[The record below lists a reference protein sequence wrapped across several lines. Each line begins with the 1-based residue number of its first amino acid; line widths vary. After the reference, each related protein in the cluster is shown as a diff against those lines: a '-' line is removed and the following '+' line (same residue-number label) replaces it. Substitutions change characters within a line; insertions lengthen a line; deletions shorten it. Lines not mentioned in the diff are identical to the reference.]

1 VVGGALQLGLTI
13 FAARLLGPEQNG
25 HYAQFVLVFNLV
37 FIGLNFGLGPA
48 STYFVAS
55 GRLTEVAARRISAL
69 VISLITV
76 LLGVVTFLIWKTSMI
91 RIVESAFKIPVP
103 LFLWGLVGGIVFL
116 AFNQML
122 AIMMGGHRY
131 DTVNLLNISKAGVP
145 LLFIALLSLLV
156 VPDSLNLS
164 IAHTV
169 SMVAVLVLSIMALT
183 GASKKNRPAEL
194 MGEKSVGSVLRAML
208 GYGALVYASNF
219 LHYLAMRGLL
229 LLLSYYS
236 VPESVGFLNLALLL
250 LEVTLLLPSAIGQ
263 LVFPQSSTTGFDRR
277 VIEIVLR
284 VNMLIGVLLAVA
296 VILLSIPV
304 VRLLMGEAYVPV
316 GWAMMHLAPSVV
328 LLAVPRILS
337 QVLSGQ
343 GHPRYPLIAAA
354 LSLVLGAA
362 LAILLIPRWGIVGA
376 VWVTNSVSA
385 ITAVVT
391 LVGYSR
397 IHNVGIRE
405 FLKPRLEDWVGVQR
419 MLAKMSRG

>member
-1 VVGGALQLGLTI
+1 MVGGALQLGLTI
-13 FAARLLGPEQNG
+13 LAARLLGPEQNG

-55 GRLTEVAARRISAL
+55 GRLTEAAARRISVR
-69 VISLITV
+69 VISLITA
-76 LLGVVTFLIWKTSMI
+76 LLGLVTLLIWKASMI
-91 RIVESAFKIPVP
+91 RVVESAFKIPVP
-103 LFLWGLVGGIVFL
+103 LFLWGLAGGVL
-116 AFNQML
+116 LLTFNQML

-156 VPDSLNLS
+156 APDSLNLS
-164 IAHTV
+164 IAHTAA
-169 SMVAVLVLSIMALT
+169 MAVVLMLSIMALT
-183 GASKKNRPAEL
+183 GASEKNRSAEL
-194 MGEKSVGSVLRAML
+194 MSEKSVGSVLHAML
-208 GYGALVYASNF
+208 GYGALVYASNL

-236 VPESVGFLNLALLL
+236 IPESVGFLNLALLL

-284 VNMLIGVLLAVA
+284 INMLIGLFLAVG
-296 VILLSIPV
+296 VVLLSIPV
-304 VRLLMGEAYVPV
+304 IRVLMGEAYVSV
-316 GWAMMHLAPSVV
+316 GSAMMHLAPSVI
-328 LLAVPRILS
+328 LLAIPRILS

-343 GHPRYPLIAAA
+343 GYPRYPLIAAA
-354 LSLVLGAA
+354 LSLVVGAI
-362 LAILLIPRWGIVGA
+362 LAVLLIPRWGVLGA
-376 VWVTNSVSA
+376 VWAINAVSA
-385 ITAVVT
+385 ITATVT

-397 IHNVGIRE
+397 VHKVAMCE
-405 FLKPRLEDWVGVQR
+405 LLKPRFQDWAGVQR
-419 MLAKMSRG
+419 MLAKISRS